1 MKIAIVGAG
10 ISGLGCAH
18 ALSKIPGIDLTIY
31 EGGSHIGGHSNTVD
45 LTINTSSGEIS
56 HGIDTGFL
64 VFNERTY
71 PRLIRLFD
79 ELNVPVSKSDMS
91 FSASIPQKN
100 GKYVEWA
107 GTSLDSLFAQ
117 RKNLLKPSFLRMV
130 ADIARFNK
138 LCTTLA
144 LKDKAD
150 ELEISVGEFIDKH
163 RFSDVFRDWYFLPM
177 IGAIWSCSVS
187 QMLSFPISTMIRF
200 CHNHGLIQITD
211 RPQWLTVNG
220 GSREYVN
227 RIVESIRTSG
237 GKFIRESVANVSRK
251 NAEVQIDSKSS
262 TQKFDHVIFAT
273 HSDQALKLIGDIHE
287 QEFGILSSVKYQS
300 NKVILHTD
308 EKLLPE
314 NKKCWAAWNYTCS
327 LANDSTTQQVCV
339 NYLINKL
346 QPLPVEWNDQ
356 PVIVSLN
363 PVLEPKKNTIHAE
376 IEYSHPIFDQT
387 AVDAQAN
394 LSLIQGHRNTWF
406 CGAWTGY
413 GFHEDGLRSGELV
426 AEAISEIINRPL
438 HQDSKPY
445 ELS

>member
-130 ADIARFNK
+130 ADIAKFNK

-227 RIVESIRTSG
+227 RIVESIRKSG

>member
-18 ALSKIPGIDLTIY
+18 ALSKIPEIDLTIY
-31 EGGSHIGGHSNTVD
+31 EGGTHIGGHSNTVD
-45 LTINTSSGEIS
+45 LTIDTATGPLT

-79 ELNVPVSKSDMS
+79 ELDVPVSKSDMS
-91 FSASIPQKN
+91 FSASIPQMGKKN
-100 GKYVEWA
+100 IEWA

-117 RKNLLKPSFLRMV
+117 RKNLLKPSFLKMV
-130 ADIARFNK
+130 ADVVRFNK
-138 LCTTLA
+138 LCTRAA
-144 LKDKAD
+144 LENKTD
-150 ELEISVGEFIDKH
+150 ELELSVGEFIYKYQ
-163 RFSDVFRDWYFLPM
+163 FSDAFRDWYFLPM
-177 IGAIWSCSVS
+177 VGAIWSCSVA

-227 RIVESIRTSG
+227 RIVKSISVNG
-237 GKFIRESVANVSRK
+237 GQFIRESVTSVSRVNGK
-251 NAEVQIDSKSS
+251 VQISS
-262 TQKFDHVIFAT
+262 NSSNRNFDHVIFAT
-273 HSDQALKLIGDIHE
+273 HSDQALKLISDIHE

-308 EKLLPE
+308 QQLLPE

-327 LANDSTTQQVCV
+327 LADGLNAQQVCV

-346 QPLPVEWNDQ
+346 QPLPAALNEHAI
-356 PVIVSLN
+356 IVSLN
-363 PVLEPKKNTIHAE
+363 PVMEPAKNTIHAE
-376 IEYSHPIFDQT
+376 IEYAHPIFDQA
-387 AVDAQAN
+387 AVEAQAN
-394 LSLIQGHRNTWF
+394 LSLIQGQRNTWF

-426 AEAISEIINRPL
+426 AEAISEIIHRPVHNNL
-438 HQDSKPY
+438 KPY